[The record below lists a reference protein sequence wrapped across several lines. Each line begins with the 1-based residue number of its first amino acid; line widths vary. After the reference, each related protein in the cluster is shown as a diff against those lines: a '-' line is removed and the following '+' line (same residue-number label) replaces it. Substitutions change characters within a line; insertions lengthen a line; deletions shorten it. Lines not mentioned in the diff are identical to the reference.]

1 MAFRKGTRDEGSTVP
16 GPLAPLEAVCAEAA
30 GGRMRT
36 VTRGC
41 TEFAGSLLAA
51 SGNRLLGSGTAL
63 SWPGLAGL
71 LSRKFTQNAL
81 VDGSPAC
88 SYFSALRL
96 YKNLIGITGG
106 SWNLQVSP
114 ELRQK
119 KFLRGCWKVTSYL
132 YPSVYTRPSGVTLKV
147 QTTRRPMSSTDY
159 PFHRGDPIRSRVAT
173 FAANSRLW
181 P

>member
-1 MAFRKGTRDEGSTVP
+1 
-16 GPLAPLEAVCAEAA
+16 
-30 GGRMRT
+30 MRT

-119 KFLRGCWKVTSYL
+119 KLLRGCWKVTYISVSICL
-132 YPSVYTRPSGVTLKV
+132 HQAQWGYPQGSDN
-147 QTTRRPMSSTDY
+147 Q
-159 PFHRGDPIRSRVAT
+159 
-173 FAANSRLW
+173 AANEQH
-181 P
+181 